1 MTRDE
6 QLQFVHAYL
15 DRVKAKVSG
24 YILTN
29 RIPEDWRGPELR
41 KFMADEIGIQP
52 GVLTQSEERRN
63 NNTIIVG
70 GL

>member
-6 QLQFVHAYL
+6 QLNFVHMMCE
-15 DRVKAKVSG
+15 RVKIKVSG

-29 RIPEDWRGPELR
+29 RIPEDWKGNELR

-52 GVLTQSEERRN
+52 GVLTQSETRRY
-63 NNTIIVG
+63 NNTIIVEN
-70 GL
+70 L